1 MTCRGPIATYHTV
14 VRHGFVVLCAAV
26 CTAVECAIDASCPC
40 PPFFLHSGTRVL
52 FCLSRR
58 EHALAKQVNHVAVQ
72 YGGSHDGVSGG
83 GESVCARERERETT
97 RDRQRRCCAQD
108 SIGSDT

>member
-1 MTCRGPIATYHTV
+1 M
-14 VRHGFVVLCAAV
+14 RHGFVVLCAAV

-58 EHALAKQVNHVAVQ
+58 EHALAKQVSHVAVQ
-72 YGGSHDGVSGG
+72 YGSHDGVRGG
-83 GESVCARERERETT
+83 GESVRARERERETT
-97 RDRQRRCCAQD
+97 RERERRCCAQD
-108 SIGSDT
+108 RIGSDT